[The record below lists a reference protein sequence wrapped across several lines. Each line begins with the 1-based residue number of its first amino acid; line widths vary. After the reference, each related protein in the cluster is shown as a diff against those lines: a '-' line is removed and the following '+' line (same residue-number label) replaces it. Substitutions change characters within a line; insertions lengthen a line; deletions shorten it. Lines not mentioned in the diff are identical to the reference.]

1 MNFLDILSRSMR
13 RRYHSY
19 SYRVA
24 RSASPEKLQR
34 SWDTTEERT
43 FSDHVDNIIHHSR
56 ANSEVRVYQVLSED
70 NTLSD
75 EEPGQ
80 WRSGEE

>member
-1 MNFLDILSRSMR
+1 M
-13 RRYHSY
+13 RRYHTY

-24 RSASPEKLQR
+24 RSVSPEKLQR

-43 FSDHVDNIIHHSR
+43 FSDHVDNIIHRSR
-56 ANSEVRVYQVLSED
+56 ANSEVRVYHVLSEED
-70 NTLSD
+70 NALSD

-80 WRSGEE
+80 WRSAAERPEVRQPAL

>member
-1 MNFLDILSRSMR
+1 MR
-13 RRYHSY
+13 RYQSY
-19 SYRVA
+19 SYRVG
-24 RSASPEKLQR
+24 RSVSPEKLQR
-34 SWDTTEERT
+34 SWDATEEKT

-70 NTLSD
+70 NALLD

-80 WRSGEE
+80 WGSGEE